1 MELSQNN
8 HVTSIMITDINQL
21 DLNKRYTYADYLAW
35 QFKERVELIKGKVF
49 KMSPAPSDEHQR
61 ISGAIHGIIW
71 PFLRNHPCQVRHAP
85 YDVRLAISNEVP
97 ISEKRKKA
105 ALPLP
110 DDQIETVVQPD
121 ITVICDPGKIDK
133 KGCIGSPD
141 LVIEILS
148 EGNNKAD
155 VEEKFNIYEDAGITE
170 YWIVHPTEQ
179 TITVYALHGK
189 KYIGS
194 KPYAA
199 GETIRSR
206 VLRGLDFEVAE
217 VFEG

>member
-1 MELSQNN
+1 
-8 HVTSIMITDINQL
+8 MITNLDQL
-21 DLNKRYTYADYLAW
+21 DLTKKYTYADYLAW
-35 QFKERVELIKGKVF
+35 QFKERVELIRGKVF

-71 PFLRNHPCQVRHAP
+71 SFLRNRPCQVRHAP
-85 YDVRLAISNEVP
+85 YDVRLTISNEVP

-105 ALPLP
+105 ALSLT

-121 ITVICDPGKIDK
+121 ITVICDAAKIDK
-133 KGCIGSPD
+133 KGCMGSPD

-155 VEEKFNIYEDAGITE
+155 VDEKFNIYEDAGITE

-179 TITVYALHGK
+179 TITVYSLQHE

-194 KPYAA
+194 KPYTS
-199 GETIRSR
+199 GETIRSQ
-206 VLRGLDFEVAE
+206 VLKGLDFEVAE
-217 VFEG
+217 VFGG

>member
-1 MELSQNN
+1 
-8 HVTSIMITDINQL
+8 MITNLDQL
-21 DLNKRYTYADYLAW
+21 DLTKKYTYADYLAW

-49 KMSPAPSDEHQR
+49 KMPPSPSDEHQR

-71 PFLRNHPCQVRHAP
+71 SFLRNRPCQVRHAP

-105 ALPLP
+105 ALSLT

-121 ITVICDPGKIDK
+121 ITVICDAAKIDK
-133 KGCIGSPD
+133 KGCMGSPD

-155 VEEKFNIYEDAGITE
+155 VDEKFNIYEGAGITE

-179 TITVYALHGK
+179 TITVYTLQNK
-189 KYIGS
+189 KYVGS

-199 GETIRSR
+199 GETIRSQ
-206 VLRGLDFEVAE
+206 VLKGLDFQVAE
-217 VFEG
+217 VFAGD